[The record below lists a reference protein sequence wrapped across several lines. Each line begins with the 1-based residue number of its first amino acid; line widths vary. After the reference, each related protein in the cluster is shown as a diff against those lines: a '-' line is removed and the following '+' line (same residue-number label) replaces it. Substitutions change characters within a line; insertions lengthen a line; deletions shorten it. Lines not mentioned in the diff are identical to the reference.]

1 MAQSQRSHTE
11 VDARQSEVATQIGPL
26 LKLLPDLEAN
36 S

>member
-11 VDARQSEVATQIGPL
+11 VGARPSEVVTQIGPL
-26 LKLLPDLEAN
+26 LKLLTDLEAN